1 MVPWTKATGRK
12 GTGSMAPRPLGR
24 RPPRCGN
31 MSSPSARNGRMPPRA
46 QRISNTTCASSNSWT
61 GSRMASNLADLFSS
75 LAAVF
80 NKASLRWYV
89 FGAQAAIFYGSARL
103 TADVDVTVLPGGH
116 PLDELLDSLQEAGF
130 EARAPDVHTLVRQTR
145 VLPVTHTQSGMPVDI
160 ILGGPGLEEQFAD
173 FARPYNLLCNLIIPF
188 QPQGARR
195 GSVCTG

>member
-1 MVPWTKATGRK
+1 
-12 GTGSMAPRPLGR
+12 MAP
-24 RPPRCGN
+24 
-31 MSSPSARNGRMPPRA
+31 
-46 QRISNTTCASSNSWT
+46 
-61 GSRMASNLADLFSS
+61 NLADLFSS

-130 EARAPDVHTLVRQTR
+130 EARAPDVHALVRQTR

-173 FARPYNLLCNLIIPF
+173 LARSYNLDGVNVPLARSEDLVAMKVLAGRDKDLHDVSSILEAQADGMDINDTRATLKTLEAALGRSDLIPVLDRLVE
-188 QPQGARR
+188 QATRR
-195 GSVCTG
+195 S